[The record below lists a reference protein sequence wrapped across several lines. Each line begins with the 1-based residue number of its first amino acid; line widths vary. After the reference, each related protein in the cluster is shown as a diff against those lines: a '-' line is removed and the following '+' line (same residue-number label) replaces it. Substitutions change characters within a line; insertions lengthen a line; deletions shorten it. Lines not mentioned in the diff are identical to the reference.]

1 MPNTLS
7 KVISIFLY
15 VLLGVSVILGIL
27 YYTGGNTEASATAV
41 YPEPV
46 YTRIFLIWA
55 YILAGL
61 ATLFAVGF
69 PLVRAIMNPKS
80 AKKGVLP
87 IILGLVIIFIAY
99 QLASDD
105 VIKIVGKGMVTDPFV
120 LKYAGTIL
128 ITTYLLAGIAIVS
141 ILYSEI
147 EGIFK

>member
-1 MPNTLS
+1 MPNKLS

-15 VLLGVSVILGIL
+15 VLLGVSVILGIF

-46 YTRIFLIWA
+46 YTEVFLIWA

-69 PLVRAIMNPKS
+69 PLIRAIMNPKS

-87 IILGLVIIFIAY
+87 LLLGLVIIFIAY
-99 QLASDD
+99 QFASDD
-105 VIKIVGKGMVTDPFV
+105 VIKMVKETESDPFV
-120 LKYAGTIL
+120 LKYAGTVL